1 MRPATKIGLL
11 VAPLIAFASGNVYP
25 GSNRIEGT
33 MCVDPVNPA
42 EVPAVMFI

>member
-1 MRPATKIGLL
+1 MRPATKIGLS
-11 VAPLIAFASGNVYP
+11 VAPLIAFANGKVYP

-33 MCVDPVNPA
+33 MCVDPANPA